1 MRQITFFPHRQRARH
16 VGSGGMT
23 MMLTGLIKRA
33 RRGLRRLQAAI
44 AAGRL
49 RRLRNELVCHGGF
62 VATRD
67 ASHHPTWR

>member
-1 MRQITFFPHRQRARH
+1 
-16 VGSGGMT
+16 MT
-23 MMLTGLIKRA
+23 MMLTGLIKRV
-33 RRGLRRLQAAI
+33 RRGLRRFKAAI
-44 AAGRL
+44 AADRL